1 MSGHSK
7 WATIKRAKAKEDA
20 KRGKAFTKI
29 SKEISVASREG
40 GDPAMNAKLRLLIEK
55 AKEAN
60 MPHDN
65 ITRAIKRG
73 TGELGGGILE
83 AASYEGYGPAGIAII
98 VETLSDNK
106 NRTVADVRHLFTKMG
121 GNLGETGSVG
131 WMFSRKGVI
140 EIEAAGLTEDAVI
153 EKLLDYNIE
162 DVSLKDSTVVVSCEP
177 HDLEAIKKEI
187 KNNGWKVLEAEVE
200 LVAKDL
206 ITLSNQEQEEK
217 VYKLLEALEELDD
230 VQNVYANVG

>member
-20 KRGKAFTKI
+20 KRGKVFTKV
-29 SKEISVASREG
+29 SKEISVAAREG

-65 ITRAIKRG
+65 IARAIKRG
-73 TGELGGGILE
+73 TGELGGGVLE
-83 AASYEGYGPAGIAII
+83 AATYEGYGPAGIAVM

-106 NRTVADVRHLFTKMG
+106 NRTVADIRHIFTKMG
-121 GNLGETGSVG
+121 GNLGENGSVN
-131 WMFSRKGVI
+131 WMFARKGVI
-140 EIEAAGLTEDAVI
+140 TLESTGLTEDILI
-153 EKLLDYNIE
+153 EKLLDYNIDE
-162 DVSLKDSTVVVSCEP
+162 VSVKEETATVTCDP
-177 HDLEAIKKEI
+177 HDLEAVKKEI
-187 KNNGWKVLEAEVE
+187 KNNGWKVTEAEVE
-200 LVAKDL
+200 LVPKDL
-206 ITLSNQEQEEK
+206 VSVTDPEQEEK
-217 VYKLLEALEELDD
+217 VYKMLDALEENDD